1 MKVKL
6 VLNIDID
13 TDETKSVIEDRL
25 GICDYDSFIR
35 DEVNYALDEFGEV
48 KDIEMDSI
56 EAFD

>member
-1 MKVKL
+1 MRVKL

-25 GICDYDSFIR
+25 GCCDYDSFIR
-35 DEVNYALDEFGEV
+35 DEVNYALDEFGKV

>member
-25 GICDYDSFIR
+25 GCCDYDSFIR